1 MKKIQW
7 IVFSL
12 FLVFHSAVFAIA
24 VSVSP
29 LIVDFLPGLLPRKD
43 ITVHNVS
50 KTTPAYVSVDI
61 SLVTNPG
68 EKFQKR
74 KKIYDP
80 EKLGLL
86 ATPNKIVIPPGGSRI
101 FRLMVLGNHQDKERV
116 YVVSVTPANKHVITH
131 KINPGDKNSAKMGIG
146 FNVGY
151 GVRVTVRPTDMKP
164 GLMMH
169 RYGKQ
174 LVLEN
179 KGNTNVLVGGGK
191 QCVGSAP
198 CFEFKPHRIYPGNLI
213 KIPLKYDA
221 PVTVRTQF
229 IKDKK
234 TIVID

>member
-1 MKKIQW
+1 MKKIKW

-12 FLVFHSAVFAIA
+12 FLVFHSAVFAVA

-43 ITVHNVS
+43 ITVENLS

-86 ATPNKIVIPPGGSRI
+86 ATPNKIVVPPGASRI
-101 FRLMVLGNHQDKERV
+101 FRLMVLGNHQEKERV
-116 YVVSVTPANKHVITH
+116 YVVRVVPANSHVITQ
-131 KINPGDKNSAKMGIG
+131 KIDINAEAKMGVG

-151 GVRVTVRPTDMKP
+151 GMRVTVRPTNMKP
-164 GLMMH
+164 DLIMH

-174 LVLEN
+174 LVFEN
-179 KGNTNVLVGGGK
+179 RGNTNVLIGGGE
-191 QCVGSAP
+191 QCVGNAP
-198 CFEFKPHRIYPGNLI
+198 CFEFHSHRVYPGNVF
-213 KIPLKYDA
+213 KQPLKYDA
-221 PVTVRTQF
+221 PVTVRTKF
-229 IKDKK
+229 IKEKK
-234 TIVID
+234 TVIVN